1 MRGDPRLEF
10 LLGQVLRVEAR
21 AGGVLETADERL
33 PGFLPVERAG
43 HEVEVLPRRSLV
55 PGRPVLDLLPQ
66 LDVPGPRL
74 AQEDLVHQLR
84 GLHQLVEH
92 LAVLGRERGGVR
104 FERRGGELGEALGD
118 VGRDLQI
125 RFLPGRLGGHR
136 SPGSGTEKRRHTEGE
151 NLGMHRVSFHA
162 APMVAHRS
170 QEVQPRIGE
179 DPAMTRVKPYEPEV
193 NYWLL
198 QTEPDQYSWDDLERD
213 SSTVW
218 NGVTDYEALKNLRDI
233 DEGDMALICH
243 KGDEPAI
250 VGIVQVR
257 SDAYPDPEG
266 NDSTQWVVDVEL
278 VGRLPR
284 PIRLDE
290 ILDDPELQDFP
301 LVDEPDLDVV

>member
-1 MRGDPRLEF
+1 
-10 LLGQVLRVEAR
+10 
-21 AGGVLETADERL
+21 
-33 PGFLPVERAG
+33 
-43 HEVEVLPRRSLV
+43 
-55 PGRPVLDLLPQ
+55 
-66 LDVPGPRL
+66 
-74 AQEDLVHQLR
+74 
-84 GLHQLVEH
+84 
-92 LAVLGRERGGVR
+92 
-104 FERRGGELGEALGD
+104 
-118 VGRDLQI
+118 
-125 RFLPGRLGGHR
+125 
-136 SPGSGTEKRRHTEGE
+136 
-151 NLGMHRVSFHA
+151 
-162 APMVAHRS
+162 
-170 QEVQPRIGE
+170 
-179 DPAMTRVKPYEPEV
+179 MTRVKPYEPEV

-278 VGRLPR
+278 VGRLPH

-301 LVDEPDLDVV
+301 LVDEPDLDVVDIPAPIWNRLIEKAGAQDVGLTTSVV

>member
-1 MRGDPRLEF
+1 
-10 LLGQVLRVEAR
+10 
-21 AGGVLETADERL
+21 
-33 PGFLPVERAG
+33 
-43 HEVEVLPRRSLV
+43 
-55 PGRPVLDLLPQ
+55 
-66 LDVPGPRL
+66 
-74 AQEDLVHQLR
+74 
-84 GLHQLVEH
+84 
-92 LAVLGRERGGVR
+92 
-104 FERRGGELGEALGD
+104 
-118 VGRDLQI
+118 
-125 RFLPGRLGGHR
+125 
-136 SPGSGTEKRRHTEGE
+136 
-151 NLGMHRVSFHA
+151 
-162 APMVAHRS
+162 
-170 QEVQPRIGE
+170 
-179 DPAMTRVKPYEPEV
+179 MTRVKPYEPEV

-301 LVDEPDLDVV
+301 LVDEPDLDVVDIPAPIWNRLIEKAGAQDVGLTTSVQG